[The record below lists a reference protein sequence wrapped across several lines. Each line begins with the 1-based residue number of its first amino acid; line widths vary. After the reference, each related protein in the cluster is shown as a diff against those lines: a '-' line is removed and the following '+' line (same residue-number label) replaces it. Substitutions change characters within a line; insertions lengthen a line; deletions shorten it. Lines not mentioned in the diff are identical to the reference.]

1 MRRGG
6 ELEELEMGTLYKYI
20 SEDQWHDAKAFIELH
35 PRVLDVE
42 FATSMGETPLHVAA
56 KFGHQNIVKELVK
69 LVPKDY
75 LEIRDACGCTP
86 LAVAASYS
94 GVIPIASCLLEEN
107 RKALKIPLG
116 DYEWNIPVTM
126 AFRIGSNQM
135 GRHLYFAIGDDLLVF
150 KENPIVGPLFLRTCF
165 MTGELGIAL
174 DLLQRCRE
182 LIFAADHLYSTIEHI
197 AFYLSDS
204 LNKTQ
209 LRFWKQWVYHY
220 IKIPPATATNQ
231 IRVDMQLEDEM
242 SSRAEGMKEIH
253 KLKLQHTRATEILEL
268 ACNNLTFLNED
279 KKRMIGKAML
289 AAAKSGNVEFFKKLS
304 TANPEL
310 ISIVTFSQQ
319 KENAFFSAVKYR
331 QVEIFNLLRGFRFKN
346 VVAAMFL
353 ENYNNLLHTAA
364 KLAPP
369 SQLYRIL
376 GAAMQ
381 MQREWQWFKAVQSI
395 VNLGI
400 ERRHNKD
407 KLTPLEYFRE
417 NHKELRNNGEKWMKD
432 TATSC
437 SVVGALI
444 VTIMFAAAFTVPGGN
459 DQASGHPIF
468 LKEKLFRVFL
478 ISDAVS
484 LFASTSSVLT
494 FLGILTSR
502 YAEDDFL
509 YSLPTKLIIGLSA
522 LFLSIAT
529 MLIAFSSAVI
539 IMLQQNSSPF
549 LAFLPVIM
557 LASVPITIFVVMQFP
572 LLVEII
578 YSTYGPGIFRKVEK
592 WP

>member
-6 ELEELEMGTLYKYI
+6 ESEELEMGTLYKYI
-20 SEDQWHDAKAFIELH
+20 SEDQWHDAKAFIESH

-42 FATSMGETPLHVAA
+42 FATSMRETPLHVAA
-56 KFGHQNIVKELVK
+56 KFGRQNIVKELVK

-94 GVIPIASCLLEEN
+94 GVIPIASCLVEEN
-107 RKALKIPLG
+107 RRALKIPLG
-116 DYEWNIPVTM
+116 DYEWSIPVTM
-126 AFRIGSNQM
+126 AFRIGHNQM
-135 GRHLYFAIGDDLLVF
+135 GRHLYFAIGDDLQVF

-204 LNKTQ
+204 LNKSH

-220 IKIPPATATNQ
+220 IKIQPAMATNQ
-231 IRVDMQLEDEM
+231 IRVDMQSKDEM
-242 SSRAEGMKEIH
+242 SSRA
-253 KLKLQHTRATEILEL
+253 
-268 ACNNLTFLNED
+268 ED
-279 KKRMIGKAML
+279 KKRMIGKALL
-289 AAAKSGNVEFFKKLS
+289 AAAKSGNVEFFKKVS

-310 ISIVTFSQQ
+310 ISMVTFSQQ

-331 QVEIFNLLRGFRFKN
+331 QAEIFNLLHGFRFKN

-353 ENYNNLLHTAA
+353 ENNNNLLHTAA

-369 SQLYRIL
+369 SQLYRIP
-376 GAAMQ
+376 GAALQ
-381 MQREWQWFKAVQSI
+381 MQREWQWFKAVQSM

-417 NHKELRNNGEKWMKD
+417 NHKELRNKGEKWMKD

-459 DQASGHPIF
+459 DQTSGHPIF
-468 LKEKLFRVFL
+468 LKEKLFKVFL

-529 MLIAFSSAVI
+529 MLIAFYSAII
-539 IMLQQNSSPF
+539 IMLQQKSSPF

-557 LASVPITIFVVMQFP
+557 LASVPITIFVALQFP

-578 YSTYGPGIFRKVEK
+578 SSTYGPGIFRKVEK